1 VNIADVG
8 VLGAVFN
15 LNHPAH
21 TVDWHF
27 IHLSVANVV
36 VIGLMLIV
44 FALAIV
50 VPFPGAAERDAAR
63 RRGGAS

>member
-1 VNIADVG
+1 MSPSA
-8 VLGAVFN
+8 VLAAVFN

-27 IHLSVANVV
+27 IHLSVANVI
-36 VIGLMLIV
+36 VIGLMIV
-44 FALAIV
+44 IFFLAILL
-50 VPFPGAAERDAAR
+50 PFPGAAR

>member
-1 VNIADVG
+1 LAEHRRLVVSP

-36 VIGLMLIV
+36 VIALMVVV
-44 FALAIV
+44 FVAAILL
-50 VPFPGAAERDAAR
+50 PFPGAAR
-63 RRGGAS
+63 RRGDAS

>member
-1 VNIADVG
+1 MG
-8 VLGAVFN
+8 VLAAVFN

-36 VIGLMLIV
+36 VIGAMLGV
-44 FALAIV
+44 FLLALV
-50 VPFPGAAERDAAR
+50 LPFPGAER
-63 RRGGAS
+63 RRRHSR